1 MPIQYSEAIYKAY
14 DQFGEGKILTSQKYY
29 IARLPRV
36 PYKVVVPF
44 DFELDTVDNEK
55 YFKGLVKDSNAI
67 FLLISEHPYFKPS
80 KNIENDINKL
90 VNENSLSLITKEK
103 DVKIYFISR

>member
-14 DQFGEGKILTSQKYY
+14 EQFGQGKILTSQKYY

-44 DFELDTVDNEK
+44 DFELDSVDNEK
-55 YFKGLVKDSNAI
+55 IFKRLVKESDAI
-67 FLLISEHPYFKPS
+67 FLLTSKNPYFKPS
-80 KNIENDINKL
+80 KNIENEIKRL
-90 VNENSLSLITKEK
+90 ETENILSLITKEK